1 MLDCTV
7 THNHESIMFEYQE
20 RHQFFAQTPGGI
32 EELAAQELAELG
44 ASNIRIAYRGLRFE
58 AQKEILYRIN
68 YEARLLTRVLA
79 PLKTFHCHN
88 TAYLYRQ
95 AKSLDWSAFF
105 SPENT
110 FAVFST
116 VSHSRIKHS
125 QYAAL
130 CVKDGIADYFR
141 ERFRSRP
148 GIRREDPDLWINLH
162 IENNLATVSLD
173 TSGGSLHRRG
183 YRKEGVEAPMQE
195 TLAAAIV
202 RATEW
207 DGSIKLYDPFCGSG
221 TLLAE
226 ALMSHCR
233 LPAGFLRKRFGFEY
247 LPDFDASLWLRVKND
262 CEKRIQPLRKGLLA
276 GSDLAPEA
284 VRAARVNLQALPF
297 GERVALDISD
307 FRNLRSLQNTVVVC
321 NPPHG
326 IRLKESGD
334 ILPFYKDLGDFF
346 KQKCKGSS
354 IFVYLGKK
362 ELIPLIGLKPSW
374 KKVLPSGGLDGRLV
388 KFEIY

>member
-1 MLDCTV
+1 
-7 THNHESIMFEYQE
+7 MFEYQD
-20 RHQFFAQTPGGI
+20 RRQFFAQTPGGL
-32 EELAAQELAELG
+32 EDLAAQELTQLG
-44 ASNIRIAYRGLRFE
+44 ATNIRTAYRGLRFE
-58 AQKEILYRIN
+58 AQKETLYKIN

-95 AKSLDWSAFF
+95 AKSLDWSALL
-105 SPENT
+105 SPDNT

-125 QYAAL
+125 HYAAL
-130 CVKDGIADYFR
+130 CLKDGIVDYFR
-141 ERFRSRP
+141 DHFRSRP
-148 GIRREDPDLWINLH
+148 RVRKEDPDVWINLH
-162 IENNLATVSLD
+162 IENNLATISLD

-202 RATEW
+202 RHTEW

-233 LPAGFLRKRFGFEY
+233 LPAGFLRKRFGFEQ
-247 LPDFDASLWLRVKND
+247 LPDFESSLWLRVRNES
-262 CEKRIQPLRKGLLA
+262 EKRIQPPREGLLA

-284 VRAARVNLQALPF
+284 VRAARVNLHALPF
-297 GERVALDISD
+297 GDRVALHISD
-307 FRNLRSLQNTVVVC
+307 FQNLGSLQDTLVVC

-326 IRLKESGD
+326 IRLNESGD
-334 ILPFYKDLGDFF
+334 ISLFYKSLGDFF
-346 KQKCKGSS
+346 KQKCKGCSV
-354 IFVYLGKK
+354 FVYLGKK

-374 KKVLPSGGLDGRLV
+374 KRALKSGGLDGRLV